1 MSIKLKAGIRN
12 VAGKGAARSVRKEKK
27 VPAVIYGDK
36 KAPVAIELDAKSW
49 IELIKKPGLRTK
61 LFEIETPNGE
71 ENAMLMD
78 IQYHP
83 VSDAPMHV
91 DFKRIDIQKPVSVI
105 VPLQLINVETARG
118 LKLGGTLS
126 FAVRKVAV
134 VAKVDNIPE
143 KIDVDLLELGI
154 GDVVHGEDLKL
165 PTGVELGLHQKDLAF
180 VIITGKMAE
189 ETDAAKPATAAA
201 AAPAKGAAKP
211 TTASKD
217 AKPGAAP
224 AKDAKAAAV
233 KPVAKKK

>member
-27 VPAVIYGDK
+27 VPAVVYGDK
-36 KAPVAIELDAKSW
+36 KDPVAIELDAKSW

-61 LFEIETPNGE
+61 LFEIETPKGS

-91 DFKRIDIQKPVSVI
+91 DFKRIDIKKPVNVI
-105 VPLQLINVETARG
+105 VPLQLINVETSRG

-165 PTGVELGLHQKDLAF
+165 PAGVELGLHQEHLAF

-189 ETDAAKPATAAA
+189 EADAAKPAAAA
-201 AAPAKGAAKP
+201 ATAAPAKGAAKP
-211 TTASKD
+211 AAASKD
-217 AKPGAAP
+217 AKPAAAP
-224 AKDAKAAAV
+224 AKEAAKPA
-233 KPVAKKK
+233 AKKK